1 MRKLQFKK
9 GFGLIEIVVGTSII
23 SVAFLGLMSVAN
35 LSLKVLQKSS
45 NNIKAGFLM
54 EEGVEAIKIIRDDGW
69 NNISSLSS
77 GVNYYFDFNGTS
89 WTATTTSSYIDD
101 IFERKFILNNV
112 ERDANDDIVVSGAN
126 DPNTKKITIYVSW
139 KENNGITT
147 QSFSTY
153 ITNLFD

>member
-9 GFGLIEIVVGTSII
+9 GFGLIEIVVSTSII

-69 NNISSLSS
+69 NNISSLSN
-77 GVNYYFDFNGTS
+77 GVNYYFDFDGIS